1 MPRMSEASANRELA
15 QTKQRPYA
23 APKPPRKSLP
33 VGTALKWAAVVLAA
47 AVVYGCWHELAE
59 VFGRLG

>member
-23 APKPPRKSLP
+23 APKPPRKSVP
-33 VGTALKWAAVVLAA
+33 VLTFAKWAAVVLAA
-47 AVVYGCWHELAE
+47 AVVYGCWRELAE